1 VSITFLIVCV
11 VMIVA
16 ALSLLLVPLLRNVP
30 GEGKDKA
37 SLPRSVPLAVVLMV
51 GLPLA
56 ATAFYGATS
65 NFPWN
70 NQGLLGPGGGGHA
83 QDGGSMDEVVAQL
96 KERLAKNPGDLEG
109 WRMLGRSYLVS
120 SRFDEA
126 VSAYEKAS
134 ALTGGKNADIEL
146 DLAEALVL
154 TDKPENQER
163 AKGIIDAALAA
174 NDSNQKALWYSGLM
188 ASRAGDTETAKARF
202 SKLLESNPPPQIREI
217 LVAQLAE
224 LGVTVPSEAG
234 AAAPAGM
241 GSTGGGMGSGAGTAA
256 AAAEAS
262 GRTIRIAVS
271 IDPALASR
279 LKPGTPLFVSAREA
293 GIPGPP
299 IAAVRISSD
308 QLPTTV
314 VLSDANSM
322 IEGRNLSS
330 VDEVQVVARIAFGG
344 SPVAASG
351 DLSGEARHRKG
362 APADLSVV
370 IDKVT
375 P

>member
-11 VMIVA
+11 VMVVA
-16 ALSLLLVPLLRNVP
+16 ALALLLVPLLRNVP
-30 GEGKDKA
+30 AEGKAKA
-37 SLPRSVPLAVVLMV
+37 PAPRAVPMAVLLMI

-65 NFPWN
+65 NFPWD
-70 NQGLLGPGGGGHA
+70 NQGLLGEGGGHA
-83 QDGGSMDEVVAQL
+83 QDGGSMDEVVAKLQ
-96 KERLAKNPGDLEG
+96 ERLKASPGDLEG

-126 VSAYEKAS
+126 VAAYEKAS

-163 AKGIIDAALAA
+163 AKSIIDAALAA

-188 ASRAGDTETAKARF
+188 AARTGDTETAKARF

-241 GSTGGGMGSGAGTAA
+241 GSMGGGMGSGAGTAP

-262 GRTIRIAVS
+262 GRTLRVAVS

-279 LKPGTPLFVSAREA
+279 LEPGTPLFVSAREA

-344 SPVAASG
+344 TPVAASG

>member
-134 ALTGGKNADIEL
+134 ALTGAKNADIEL

-344 SPVAASG
+344 TPVAASG

>member
-11 VMIVA
+11 VMVVA
-16 ALSLLLVPLLRNVP
+16 ALALLLVPLLRNVP
-30 GEGKDKA
+30 AEGKAKA
-37 SLPRSVPLAVVLMV
+37 PAPRAVPMAVLLMIV
-51 GLPLA
+51 LPLA

-65 NFPWN
+65 NFPWD
-70 NQGLLGPGGGGHA
+70 NQGLLGEGGGHA
-83 QDGGSMDEVVAQL
+83 QDGGSMDEVVAKLQ
-96 KERLAKNPGDLEG
+96 ERLKASPGDLEG

-126 VSAYEKAS
+126 VAAYEKAS

-202 SKLLESNPPPQIREI
+202 NKLLESNPPPQIREI

-224 LGVTVPSEAG
+224 LGVAVPSEAG
-234 AAAPAGM
+234 AAAPASM
-241 GSTGGGMGSGAGTAA
+241 GSMGSGMGSGAGTAP

>member
-11 VMIVA
+11 VMVVA
-16 ALSLLLVPLLRNVP
+16 ALALLLVPLLRNVP
-30 GEGKDKA
+30 AEGKAKA
-37 SLPRSVPLAVVLMV
+37 PAPRAVPMAVLLMIV
-51 GLPLA
+51 LPLA

-65 NFPWN
+65 NFPWD
-70 NQGLLGPGGGGHA
+70 NQGLLGEGGGHA
-83 QDGGSMDEVVAQL
+83 QDGGSMDEVVAKLQ
-96 KERLAKNPGDLEG
+96 ERLKASPGDLEG

-126 VSAYEKAS
+126 VAAYEKAS

-202 SKLLESNPPPQIREI
+202 NKLLESNPPPQIREI

-224 LGVTVPSEAG
+224 LGVAVPSEAG

-241 GSTGGGMGSGAGTAA
+241 GSMGGGMGSGAGTAP

-262 GRTIRIAVS
+262 GRTIRVAVS

-344 SPVAASG
+344 TPVAASG
-351 DLSGEARHRKG
+351 DLSGEVRHRKG

>member
-11 VMIVA
+11 VMVVA
-16 ALSLLLVPLLRNVP
+16 ALALLLVPLLRNVP
-30 GEGKDKA
+30 AEGKGKA
-37 SLPRSVPLAVVLMV
+37 PAPRAVPMAVLLMI

-65 NFPWN
+65 NFPWD
-70 NQGLLGPGGGGHA
+70 NQGLLGEGGGHA
-83 QDGGSMDEVVAQL
+83 QDGGSMDEVVAKLQ
-96 KERLAKNPGDLEG
+96 ERLKASPGDLEG

-126 VSAYEKAS
+126 VAAYEKAS

-154 TDKPENQER
+154 TDKPENQQR

-174 NDSNQKALWYSGLM
+174 DDSNQKALWYSGLM

-241 GSTGGGMGSGAGTAA
+241 GSMGGGMGGGAGTAPA
-256 AAAEAS
+256 TAEAS
-262 GRTIRIAVS
+262 GRTIRVAVS

-344 SPVAASG
+344 TPVATSG

-362 APADLSVV
+362 APADLSVI

>member
-11 VMIVA
+11 VMVVA
-16 ALSLLLVPLLRNVP
+16 ALALLLVPLLRNVP
-30 GEGKDKA
+30 AEGNAKA
-37 SLPRSVPLAVVLMV
+37 PAPRAVPMAVLLMI

-65 NFPWN
+65 NFPWD
-70 NQGLLGPGGGGHA
+70 NQGLLGEGGGHA
-83 QDGGSMDEVVAQL
+83 QDGGSMDEVVAKLQ
-96 KERLAKNPGDLEG
+96 ERLKASPGDLEG

-126 VSAYEKAS
+126 VAAYEKAS

-202 SKLLESNPPPQIREI
+202 NKLLESNPPPQIREI

-224 LGVTVPSEAG
+224 LGVAVPSEAG

-241 GSTGGGMGSGAGTAA
+241 GSMGSGMGSGAGTAP

-262 GRTIRIAVS
+262 GRTIRVAVS

-344 SPVAASG
+344 TPVAASG
-351 DLSGEARHRKG
+351 DLSGEVRHRKG

>member
-11 VMIVA
+11 VMVVA
-16 ALSLLLVPLLRNVP
+16 ALALLLVPLLRNVP
-30 GEGKDKA
+30 AEGKGKA
-37 SLPRSVPLAVVLMV
+37 PAPRAVPMAVLLMI

-65 NFPWN
+65 NFPWD
-70 NQGLLGPGGGGHA
+70 NQGLLGEGGGHA
-83 QDGGSMDEVVAQL
+83 QDGGSMDEVVTKLQ
-96 KERLAKNPGDLEG
+96 ERLKASPGDLEG

-126 VSAYEKAS
+126 VAAYEKAS

-154 TDKPENQER
+154 TDKPENQQR

-174 NDSNQKALWYSGLM
+174 DDSNQKALWYSGLM

-241 GSTGGGMGSGAGTAA
+241 GSMGGGMGGGAGTAPA
-256 AAAEAS
+256 TAEAS
-262 GRTIRIAVS
+262 GRTIRVAVS

-344 SPVAASG
+344 TPVATSG

>member
-11 VMIVA
+11 VMVVA
-16 ALSLLLVPLLRNVP
+16 ALALLLVPLLRNVP
-30 GEGKDKA
+30 AEGKGKA
-37 SLPRSVPLAVVLMV
+37 PAPRAVPMAVLLMI

-65 NFPWN
+65 NFPWD
-70 NQGLLGPGGGGHA
+70 NQGLLGEGGGHA
-83 QDGGSMDEVVAQL
+83 QDGGSMDEVVGKLQ
-96 KERLAKNPGDLEG
+96 ERLKSSPGDLEG

-126 VSAYEKAS
+126 VAAYEKAS

-154 TDKPENQER
+154 TDKPENQQR

-174 NDSNQKALWYSGLM
+174 DDSNQKALWYSGLM

-241 GSTGGGMGSGAGTAA
+241 GSMGGGMGGGAGTAPA
-256 AAAEAS
+256 TAEAS
-262 GRTIRIAVS
+262 GRTIRVAVS

-344 SPVAASG
+344 TPVATSG

>member
-1 VSITFLIVCV
+1 MSITFLIVCV
-11 VMIVA
+11 VMVVA
-16 ALSLLLVPLLRNVP
+16 ALALLLVPLLRNVP
-30 GEGKDKA
+30 AEGKAKA
-37 SLPRSVPLAVVLMV
+37 PAPRAVPMAVLLMI

-65 NFPWN
+65 NFPWD
-70 NQGLLGPGGGGHA
+70 NQGLLGEGGGHA
-83 QDGGSMDEVVAQL
+83 QDGGSMDEVVAKLQ
-96 KERLAKNPGDLEG
+96 ERLKASPGDLEG

-126 VSAYEKAS
+126 VAAYEKAS

-224 LGVTVPSEAG
+224 LGVAVPSEAG

-241 GSTGGGMGSGAGTAA
+241 GSMGSGMGSGAGTAA
-256 AAAEAS
+256 EAS
-262 GRTIRIAVS
+262 GRTIRVAVS

-344 SPVAASG
+344 TPVAASG
-351 DLSGEARHRKG
+351 DLSGEVRHRKG

>member
-1 VSITFLIVCV
+1 MSITFLIVCV

-134 ALTGGKNADIEL
+134 ALTGGKNPDIEL

-344 SPVAASG
+344 TPVAASG

>member
-1 VSITFLIVCV
+1 MV
-11 VMIVA
+11 VA
-16 ALSLLLVPLLRNVP
+16 ALALLLVPLLRNVP
-30 GEGKDKA
+30 AEGKDKA
-37 SLPRSVPLAVVLMV
+37 PVPRAVPMAVLLMI

-65 NFPWN
+65 NFPWD
-70 NQGLLGPGGGGHA
+70 NQGLLGEGGGHA
-83 QDGGSMDEVVAQL
+83 QDGGSMDEVVTKLQ
-96 KERLAKNPGDLEG
+96 ERLKASPGDLEG

-126 VSAYEKAS
+126 VAAYEKAS

-154 TDKPENQER
+154 TDKPENQQR

-241 GSTGGGMGSGAGTAA
+241 GSMGGGMGSGAGTAP

-262 GRTIRIAVS
+262 GRTIRVEVS

-344 SPVAASG
+344 TPVATSG